1 MKKLS
6 LVVEQS
12 KDGKIWGRVE
22 INEDLIV
29 DSANSVE
36 ILERKMKKHL
46 QKFHRIEPSNIQFQL
61 VHDLSALF
69 AQKDYLNISAIASK
83 AGINPSLMRQYVS
96 GFKYPSPERTMR
108 IEKII
113 NSIGQELSE
122 IKLSFPKKRTTPLS
136 KNTKPGARVY

>member
-12 KDGKIWGRVE
+12 KDSKLWGRVE
-22 INEDLIV
+22 FNDDLIV
-29 DSANSVE
+29 DSASSVDV
-36 ILERKMKKHL
+36 LERKMKKHL
-46 QKFHRIEPSNIQFQL
+46 QKFHHIEPSGIEFQL

-108 IEKII
+108 IEKVI
-113 NSIGQELSE
+113 NCIGQELSG
-122 IKLSFPKKRTTPLS
+122 IRLSIAKKGMTPQS
-136 KNTKPGARVY
+136 KSTKPRARIY